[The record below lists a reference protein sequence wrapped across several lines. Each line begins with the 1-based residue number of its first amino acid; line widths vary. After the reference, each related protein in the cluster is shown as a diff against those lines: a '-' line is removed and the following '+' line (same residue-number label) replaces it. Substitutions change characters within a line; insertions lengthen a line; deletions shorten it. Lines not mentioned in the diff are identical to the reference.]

1 MFDGDQSMSL
11 SLYDACV
18 PAFLQGLTPLGGLI
32 DKASE
37 HCAERSID
45 EAVLCGSSLAPDM
58 WPFAKQV
65 MSACQHS
72 AGAVA
77 GAMSGENGPDG
88 TPGPRTFDAL
98 SQQVAAALESLNALT
113 PSQLEAVEGGDVTFS
128 FGERKMIF
136 AVPDYLLSFAMPNFY
151 FHMSM
156 TYAVLRNQG
165 LAIGKR
171 DFLGKPRMKV

>member
-1 MFDGDQSMSL
+1 MSL
-11 SLYDACV
+11 SLYESCV
-18 PAFLQGLTPLGGLI
+18 PAFLQALTPLGGLVE
-32 DKASE
+32 KARD
-37 HCAERSID
+37 HCADHGID

-77 GAMSGENGPDG
+77 AALSGETGPDM
-88 TPGPRTFDAL
+88 TPPPMTLDGL
-98 SQQVAAALESLNALT
+98 SQRVAAALESLNAVT
-113 PSQLEAVEGGDVTFS
+113 SGQIDAAEGGDVTFS

-136 AVPDYLLSFAMPNFY
+136 TVPGYLLSFAMPNFY
-151 FHMSM
+151 FHASM
-156 TYAVLRNQG
+156 AYALLRSQG

-171 DFLGKPRMKV
+171 DFLGTPRMKS